1 MIEVENTLSKQRVVG
16 EVVDAHTVEVH
27 MKGQELRE
35 TVWLLT
41 LTLLS
46 ALGLVMG
53 PAVLTL
59 AQSLYPVDQNS
70 SMFADRK
77 ARAQGSG
84 HGDHCGTGPSAAD
97 RRHQHRQGF
106 RGVRGPGGGVLADLI
121 PLLRLGG
128 GDSFSAD
135 GSTTRGGSL
144 TAKITT
150 KVVESYSN
158 NTMRIEGRQKI
169 VINGEEQEIVLTG
182 LVRTEDV
189 APDNTVLSTF
199 VADAEISFVGTG
211 MVADKN
217 KPGLLTRLLNWLF

>member
-1 MIEVENTLSKQRVVG
+1 
-16 EVVDAHTVEVH
+16 
-27 MKGQELRE
+27 MKRFGI
-35 TVWLLT
+35 LT

-77 ARAQGSG
+77 ARRPGDLVTVIIVEQAQARQTAATS
-84 HGDHCGTGPSAAD
+84 TGKDSE
-97 RRHQHRQGF
+97 
-106 RGVRGPGGGVLADLI
+106 VSVGPGGGVLADLI

>member
-1 MIEVENTLSKQRVVG
+1 
-16 EVVDAHTVEVH
+16 
-27 MKGQELRE
+27 MKRFG
-35 TVWLLT
+35 LLT
-41 LTLLS
+41 LTLLA

-70 SMFADRK
+70 SMFVDRK
-77 ARAQGSG
+77 ARRPGDLVTVIIVEQAQARQTAATS
-84 HGDHCGTGPSAAD
+84 TGKDSE
-97 RRHQHRQGF
+97 
-106 RGVRGPGGGVLADLI
+106 VSVGPGGGVLADLI

>member
-1 MIEVENTLSKQRVVG
+1 VKRFG
-16 EVVDAHTVEVH
+16 
-27 MKGQELRE
+27 
-35 TVWLLT
+35 LLT

-70 SMFADRK
+70 SMFVDRK
-77 ARAQGSG
+77 ARRPGDLVTVIIVEQAQARQTAATS
-84 HGDHCGTGPSAAD
+84 TGKDSE
-97 RRHQHRQGF
+97 
-106 RGVRGPGGGVLADLI
+106 VSVGPGGGVLADLI

-150 KVVESYSN
+150 RVVESYSN

>member
-1 MIEVENTLSKQRVVG
+1 VKRFGI
-16 EVVDAHTVEVH
+16 
-27 MKGQELRE
+27 
-35 TVWLLT
+35 LT
-41 LTLLS
+41 LTLLA

-70 SMFADRK
+70 SMFVDRK
-77 ARAQGSG
+77 ARRPGDLVTVIIVEQAQARQTAATS
-84 HGDHCGTGPSAAD
+84 TGKDSE
-97 RRHQHRQGF
+97 
-106 RGVRGPGGGVLADLI
+106 VSVGPGGGVLADLI

>member
-1 MIEVENTLSKQRVVG
+1 VKRFGI
-16 EVVDAHTVEVH
+16 
-27 MKGQELRE
+27 
-35 TVWLLT
+35 LT

-70 SMFADRK
+70 SMFVDRK
-77 ARAQGSG
+77 ARRPGDLVTVIIVEQAQARQTAATS
-84 HGDHCGTGPSAAD
+84 TGKDSE
-97 RRHQHRQGF
+97 
-106 RGVRGPGGGVLADLI
+106 VSVGPGGGVLADLI

-150 KVVESYSN
+150 RVVESYSN

>member
-1 MIEVENTLSKQRVVG
+1 
-16 EVVDAHTVEVH
+16 
-27 MKGQELRE
+27 MKRFG
-35 TVWLLT
+35 LLT
-41 LTLLS
+41 LTLLA

-77 ARAQGSG
+77 ARRPGDLVTVIIVEQAQARQTAATS
-84 HGDHCGTGPSAAD
+84 TGKDSE
-97 RRHQHRQGF
+97 
-106 RGVRGPGGGVLADLI
+106 VSVGPGGGVLADLI

>member
-1 MIEVENTLSKQRVVG
+1 VKRFGI
-16 EVVDAHTVEVH
+16 
-27 MKGQELRE
+27 
-35 TVWLLT
+35 LT
-41 LTLLS
+41 LTLLA

-70 SMFADRK
+70 SMFVDRK
-77 ARAQGSG
+77 ARRPGDLVTVIIVEQAQARQTAATS
-84 HGDHCGTGPSAAD
+84 TGKDSE
-97 RRHQHRQGF
+97 
-106 RGVRGPGGGVLADLI
+106 VSVGPGGGVLADLI

-150 KVVESYSN
+150 RVVESYSN

>member
-1 MIEVENTLSKQRVVG
+1 
-16 EVVDAHTVEVH
+16 
-27 MKGQELRE
+27 MKRFG
-35 TVWLLT
+35 LLT

-77 ARAQGSG
+77 ARRPGDLVTVIIVEQAQARQTAATS
-84 HGDHCGTGPSAAD
+84 TGKDSE
-97 RRHQHRQGF
+97 
-106 RGVRGPGGGVLADLI
+106 VSVGPGGGVLADLI

-150 KVVESYSN
+150 RVVESYSN

>member
-1 MIEVENTLSKQRVVG
+1 
-16 EVVDAHTVEVH
+16 
-27 MKGQELRE
+27 MKRFGI
-35 TVWLLT
+35 LT

-70 SMFADRK
+70 SMFVDRK
-77 ARAQGSG
+77 ARRPGDLVTVIIVEQAQARQTAATS
-84 HGDHCGTGPSAAD
+84 TGKDSE
-97 RRHQHRQGF
+97 
-106 RGVRGPGGGVLADLI
+106 VSVGPGGGVLADLI

-150 KVVESYSN
+150 RVVESYSN

>member
-1 MIEVENTLSKQRVVG
+1 
-16 EVVDAHTVEVH
+16 
-27 MKGQELRE
+27 MKRFG
-35 TVWLLT
+35 LLT
-41 LTLLS
+41 LTLLA

-70 SMFADRK
+70 SMFVDRK
-77 ARAQGSG
+77 ARRPGDLVTVIIVEQAQARQTAATS
-84 HGDHCGTGPSAAD
+84 TGKDSE
-97 RRHQHRQGF
+97 
-106 RGVRGPGGGVLADLI
+106 VSVGPCGGVLADLI

>member
-1 MIEVENTLSKQRVVG
+1 
-16 EVVDAHTVEVH
+16 
-27 MKGQELRE
+27 MKRFG
-35 TVWLLT
+35 LLT
-41 LTLLS
+41 LTLLA

-77 ARAQGSG
+77 ARRPGDLVTVIIVEQAQARQTAATS
-84 HGDHCGTGPSAAD
+84 TGKDSE
-97 RRHQHRQGF
+97 
-106 RGVRGPGGGVLADLI
+106 VSVGPGGGVLADLI

-150 KVVESYSN
+150 RVVESYSN